1 MGNKTRCKVCS
12 LMSETNEGCSTKHGF
27 ACRTCV
33 GNWLEDYLR
42 MVNPFLHLQGKE
54 SFKLNKEDIE

>member
-1 MGNKTRCKVCS
+1 
-12 LMSETNEGCSTKHGF
+12 MSETNEGCSTKHGF

-42 MVNPFLHLQGKE
+42 MVNPFVHLQGKE